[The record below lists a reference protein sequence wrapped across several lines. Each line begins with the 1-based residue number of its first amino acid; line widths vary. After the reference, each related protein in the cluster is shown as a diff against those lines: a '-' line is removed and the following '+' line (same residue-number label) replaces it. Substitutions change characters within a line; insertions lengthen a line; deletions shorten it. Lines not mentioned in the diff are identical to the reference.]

1 MKDSLLAGLTVI
13 YQPVS
18 ALKCS
23 CHNAR
28 KHSNHQIEQ
37 IAASIKT
44 FGFTNP
50 VLIDRTNTI
59 IAGHGR
65 VAAAKLVGMDHVPA
79 ISLEGLST
87 DQIRAYALADN
98 RLAEKAGWDKAIL
111 EIELQHLV
119 TIENLDVTVTGFDVA
134 EIDLSLQQPNNKRD
148 RNGFIRRSES
158 GPAISKSGDIWL
170 LGAHRLVCGSSPE
183 AESYEAV
190 DVAIRRWQKYTGDRA
205 IHAASGKC
213 FDEVVPSLEV
223 SRV

>member
-1 MKDSLLAGLTVI
+1 MNSLLAGLTVI

-23 CHNAR
+23 RHNAR
-28 KHSNHQIEQ
+28 KHSSHQIEQ
-37 IAASIKT
+37 IAASIKI

-59 IAGHGR
+59 VAGHGR
-65 VAAAKLVGMDHVPA
+65 YAAARLLGMDRIPA
-79 ISLEGLST
+79 IRLEGLSP

-134 EIDLSLQQPNNKRD
+134 EIDLSLQRPNNKRN

-170 LGAHRLVCGSSPE
+170 LGDHRVVCGSSLEPM
-183 AESYEAV
+183 SYKAI
-190 DVAIRRWQKYTGDRA
+190 DVLIRSWQEYTGDRA
-205 IHAASGKC
+205 ILEASGEC
-213 FDEVVPSLEV
+213 FDEVVSSSEV
-223 SRV
+223 TRA